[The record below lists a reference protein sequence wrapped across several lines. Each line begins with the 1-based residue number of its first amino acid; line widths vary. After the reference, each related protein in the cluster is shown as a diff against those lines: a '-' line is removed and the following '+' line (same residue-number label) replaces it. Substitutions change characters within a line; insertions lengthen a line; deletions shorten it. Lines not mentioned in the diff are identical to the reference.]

1 MKKRILL
8 TIHIF
13 SFASFCKGGTAGPS
27 DDEIFLLIIP
37 VILLI
42 LYLGIPA
49 IIKFLKEK
57 IPEWRE
63 EIHVTNHENGVA
75 G

>member
-1 MKKRILL
+1 MKKSILSW
-8 TIHIF
+8 IFVF
-13 SFASFCKGGTAGPS
+13 SFTGSSVGGTAGPS

-37 VILLI
+37 VILFI

-57 IPEWRE
+57 IAEWKE
-63 EIHVTNHENGVA
+63 KTHLANHDNGIA